1 MGAPVAMDTS
11 MTKQP
16 ASAWMALLALVPVAA
31 SAAPQ
36 VTPYGFGVNPPG
48 SLVWTSGSPAV
59 GESFT
64 VGVSNTGVPS
74 APPSLAFLSVAS
86 APAPNFPAG
95 VVVAGLGLAGPGAPG
110 ELLLSLVPPNPIAT
124 LGPVPWAGGAEAPAG
139 FALTVPPVPALAGQ
153 TLYLQGALLALSQE
167 PTLGVTNGLQV
178 VLAAPNP
185 GPKNVLLIVADDVGV
200 DLIGAYGESAAA
212 PCTPRIDA
220 LAKSGL
226 LFRNAWASP
235 VCSPTRAALMTGRYG
250 FRTGIGGVITNTTP
264 GLPLAETTLPESLAD
279 YTSAC
284 IGKWHLSGNLGNLH
298 PNQSGF
304 DHFSGILGGS
314 VNNYSQWPRVTNGVQ
329 APSSEYTTSAFTDAA
344 IAEMASMP
352 EPWFLVVSYNAAH
365 TPFHVPP
372 AELCV
377 PDGCAN
383 AWCDSLGPNPNDR
396 QLARA
401 MMESLDAE
409 IGRLLGALDSTH
421 PDTYVFFLGDNGTTP
436 SASIP
441 PFQPNHAKGT
451 MYEGGINVPLIVR
464 GPGVAAGECEG
475 LVAAVDLFA
484 TIGELGQSPGA
495 AEDSVSMVPYFA
507 EPTLSLRSS
516 VYSETFTPNGGAP
529 PFAAHSRA
537 VRGARYKLIRRTGQ
551 ADEFYDL
558 ELDPFETANLLPGL
572 TSAEQFEHDALAAEL
587 VALGVP

>member
-1 MGAPVAMDTS
+1 

-16 ASAWMALLALVPVAA
+16 LCAVLLALVPTAS
-31 SAAPQ
+31 SAALQ

-48 SLVWTSGSPAV
+48 SLLWTGGSAGV

-64 VGVSNTGVPS
+64 VGVSNTAS
-74 APPSLAFLSVAS
+74 SAAPPSLAYLSIATS
-86 APAPNFPAG
+86 PDPHFPAG
-95 VVVAGLGLAGPGAPG
+95 TAVDGLGLLGAGAPG
-110 ELLLSLVPPNPIAT
+110 EVLLSLVPPNPIAT
-124 LGPVPWAGGAEAPAG
+124 LGPVPWAGGASDPAG
-139 FALTVPPVPALAGQ
+139 FVLYVPPVPALAGQ
-153 TLYLQGALLALSQE
+153 ALYLQGALLALAKE
-167 PTLGVTNGLQV
+167 PTLGVTNGLHV

-185 GPKNVLLIVADDVGV
+185 DRKNVLLIVADDVGV
-200 DLIGAYGESAAA
+200 DLIGAYGASAAA

-220 LAKSGL
+220 LAKGGL

-235 VCSPTRAALMTGRYG
+235 VCSPTRAALLTGRHG

-264 GLPLAETTLPESLAD
+264 GLSLGETTLPERLAD
-279 YTSAC
+279 YTSVC

-314 VNNYSQWPRVTNGVQ
+314 VNNYSLWPQVIDGTQVLSN
-329 APSSEYTTSAFTDAA
+329 EYTTSAFTDAA
-344 IAEMASMP
+344 IEQIASLP
-352 EPWFLVVSYNAAH
+352 EPWFVVVSYNAAH

-372 AELCV
+372 AALCV
-377 PDGCAN
+377 PEGCAN
-383 AWCDSLGPNPNDR
+383 AWCDSLPPNPNDR

-401 MMESLDAE
+401 MVESLDVE

-421 PDTYVFFLGDNGTTP
+421 PDAYVFFLGDNGTTA

-451 MYEGGINVPLIVR
+451 MYEGGIHVPLIVR
-464 GPGVAAGECEG
+464 GPDVVVGECIG

-484 TIGELGQSPGA
+484 TIAELGQSPGA
-495 AEDSVSMVPYFA
+495 AEDSVSLVPYFA
-507 EPTLSLRSS
+507 DPTLALRAH
-516 VYSETFTPNGGAP
+516 VYAETFSPNGGAP
-529 PFAAHSRA
+529 PFASHARA
-537 VRGARYKLIRRTGQ
+537 VRGERYKLIRRTGQ
-551 ADEFYDL
+551 ADEFFDL

-572 TSAEQFEHDALAAEL
+572 TSAEQLEYDALAAEL

>member
-1 MGAPVAMDTS
+1 
-11 MTKQP
+11 MTKLLLCAAILVLAP
-16 ASAWMALLALVPVAA
+16 TASPR
-31 SAAPQ
+31 APQ
-36 VTPYGFGVNPPG
+36 VTPYGSGVNPPG
-48 SLVWTSGSPAV
+48 SLAWTAGAPGV

-64 VGVSNTGVPS
+64 VGVSNTAAFS
-74 APPSLAFLSVAS
+74 APPSLAFLSIAT

-95 VVVAGLGLAGPGAPG
+95 VVVAGLGLAGQGAPG

-124 LGPVPWAGGAEAPAG
+124 LGPVPWAGGAATPAS
-139 FALTVPPVPALAGQ
+139 FDLTVPPVPNLAGMA
-153 TLYLQGALLALSQE
+153 LYLQGVLLALSQE

-178 VLAAPNP
+178 VLAAPDP
-185 GPKNVLLIVADDVGV
+185 RPKNVLLIVADDVGV

-220 LAKSGL
+220 LAASGL

-264 GLPLAETTLPESLAD
+264 GLPLVETTLPERLVG

-314 VNNYSQWPRVTNGVQ
+314 VNSYFQWPRVIDGVQ
-329 APSSEYTTSAFTDAA
+329 APSSDYTTSAFTDAA

-372 AELCV
+372 ADLCV
-377 PDGCAN
+377 PAGCAN
-383 AWCDSLGPNPNDR
+383 AWCDSLGPNPTDR

-401 MMESLDAE
+401 LVESLDVE

-421 PDTYVFFLGDNGTTP
+421 PDSYVFFLGDNGTTP

-451 MYEGGINVPLIVR
+451 MYEGGVNVPLVVR
-464 GPGVAAGECEG
+464 GPGVASGECAG

-484 TIGELGQSPGA
+484 TIAELGQSPGPLG
-495 AEDSVSMVPYFA
+495 DSVSMVPYFA
-507 EPTLSLRSS
+507 DPTLSLRAH
-516 VYSETFTPNGGAP
+516 VYSETFSPNGGAP

-551 ADEFYDL
+551 PDELYDL

-572 TSAEQFEHDALAAEL
+572 TATEQLEYDALAAEL